1 VADEMFE
8 MPVDEMFDDEMFGDE
23 VQASPP
29 AGSDVLDGAPGTLD
43 ESADVDL
50 WDEVVGQEVAVERLR
65 SAAAQPVHAYLL
77 VGPEGSGTREAA
89 RAFAA
94 DLLAVGLDPAAAAV
108 LHRQV
113 AAEGHPSLTVVER
126 VGAAIKA
133 EQVRDVV
140 TRANMAP
147 PDGDRQVIVLVDFH
161 LAPNVAPI
169 LLKTLEEP
177 PASTVFVVLA
187 EELPTDMATIASR
200 CVQVP
205 FDSVPEAAIVDRLI
219 RDGVDGDSARVAAAG
234 AGGSMT
240 QARLLA
246 NDPNAA
252 IRRERWYRVPERLDG
267 TGATA
272 AGLVDEVLAATDD
285 LAVPLTERQRAELVD
300 FDERAEIT
308 GGRVA
313 GERKAL
319 LDRHKREQRRVRT
332 ADLRSGLAALVARY
346 RDALAEGAEPE
357 VFLTAA
363 DAVQSL
369 ADALVFNPNETLQL
383 QALFVALPS
392 LR

>member
-1 VADEMFE
+1 VTDR
-8 MPVDEMFDDEMFGDE
+8 
-23 VQASPP
+23 
-29 AGSDVLDGAPGTLD
+29 GSGLG
-43 ESADVDL
+43 L
-50 WDEVVGQEVAVERLR
+50 WSDVVGQDKATAQLR
-65 SAAAQPVHAYLL
+65 AAATSPVHAYLL

-94 DLLAVGLDPAAAAV
+94 ELLSDALDDDAAAV
-108 LHRQV
+108 VHRQV
-113 AAEGHPSLTVVER
+113 AAEAHPSMMVVER
-126 VGAAIKA
+126 VGASIGA

-140 TRANMAP
+140 VRANMAP
-147 PDGDRQVIVLVDFH
+147 PEGRRQVVVLVDFH

-177 PASTVFVVLA
+177 PESTVFLVLA
-187 EELPTDMATIASR
+187 EELPAEMATIASR
-200 CVQVP
+200 CVVVP
-205 FDSVPEAAIVDRLI
+205 FDSVAESAIVERLVA
-219 RDGVDGDSARVAAAG
+219 DGVDADAARIAAAG

-246 NDPNAA
+246 RDPNASA
-252 IRRERWYRVPERLDG
+252 RRERWHGVGRRLDG

-272 AGLVDEVLAATDD
+272 AALVEEVLAATDE
-285 LAVPLTERQRAELVD
+285 LAGPLTERQREELVA
-300 FDERAEIT
+300 FDERAEMV

-332 ADLRSGLAALVARY
+332 ADLRSGLGALVAGY
-346 RDALAEGAEPE
+346 RDALVDGGSPE
-357 VFLTAA
+357 EFLAAA
-363 DAVQSL
+363 DAVQDL

-383 QALFVALPS
+383 QALFVTLPP

>member
-1 VADEMFE
+1 M
-8 MPVDEMFDDEMFGDE
+8 G
-23 VQASPP
+23 ASI
-29 AGSDVLDGAPGTLD
+29 S
-43 ESADVDL
+43 
-50 WDEVVGQEVAVERLR
+50 
-65 SAAAQPVHAYLL
+65 
-77 VGPEGSGTREAA
+77 
-89 RAFAA
+89 
-94 DLLAVGLDPAAAAV
+94 
-108 LHRQV
+108 
-113 AAEGHPSLTVVER
+113 
-126 VGAAIKA
+126 A
-133 EQVRDVV
+133 EQVREVV

-147 PDGDRQVIVLVDFH
+147 PGGQLQVIVLVDFH
-161 LAPNVAPI
+161 LLAPNVAPI

-177 PASTVFVVLA
+177 PESTVFVVLA
-187 EELPTDMATIASR
+187 EELPADMATIASR

-205 FDSVPEAAIVDRLI
+205 FDAVAEAAIVDRLT
-219 RDGVDGDSARVAAAG
+219 RDGIDGDTARVAAAG

-252 IRRERWYRVPERLDG
+252 VRRQRWYQVPERLDG

-272 AGLVDEVLAATDD
+272 SGLVEEVLAATED
-285 LAVPLTERQRAELVD
+285 LAVPLTERQSAELVD
-300 FDERAEIT
+300 FDERAKLT

-346 RDALAEGAEPE
+346 RDALADGTDPE
-357 VFLTAA
+357 AFLAAA

-369 ADALVFNPNETLQL
+369 ADALVFNPNENLQL
-383 QALFVALPS
+383 HALFVALPS